1 MDKSLKLKMTERG
14 ETYKW
19 SLKKQ
24 SPLSFLL
31 KKKKVITTF
40 IEGKKKKFFFG
51 SEYVELKI
59 GEKNWGILSEVAV
72 NFIFLRKGKTC
83 LI

>member
-1 MDKSLKLKMTERG
+1 MEFE
-14 ETYKW
+14 ETK
-19 SLKKQ
+19 
-24 SPLSFLL
+24 PPFFSF